1 MIGKIFNAVFK
12 NNGSINIENVNIENN
27 NKQIHFSAGDSVYIA
42 NRKIYIN
49 GEEKEN
55 LNSYK
60 GKEIKITING
70 DISGSVEAGNFTTIN
85 GNVGGDVDCG
95 NMCTIESDI
104 IKGNIDTGNMSNIT
118 AKTIE
123 GKIDCGNM
131 CNISK

>member
-1 MIGKIFNAVFK
+1 MIRKIFNAAFK
-12 NNGSINIENVNIENN
+12 SNGSINIENTQINFSSGDNVSIINN
-27 NKQIHFSAGDSVYIA
+27 
-42 NRKIYIN
+42 KIYIN

-55 LNSYK
+55 LNDYK
-60 GKEIKITING
+60 EKDIKITING
-70 DISGSVEAGNFTTIN
+70 DISGNVEAGNFTTIN